1 MSGSRRSNIALG
13 FDGGGTKT
21 ECVVLD
27 AEGKVLG
34 RGLAGPSNPLRV
46 GNEAA
51 FTQLAQ
57 AATEA
62 LAAARLKPRQID
74 AVCAGLA
81 GAGRRSVVRSAIV
94 FLSHEFPDALTHVTT
109 DCEVALEAA
118 VGSETGVVIIAGTG
132 SAAFGR
138 NAAGETAR
146 AGGFGRWIG
155 DDGSAYEMGRRAVGV
170 VARARDQAA
179 PLALLT
185 DILLATLDCPT
196 WDELTER
203 ITRNP
208 DDVFPR
214 VFPALASA
222 AGMEDNAAR
231 EILYAAALDLSS
243 TALTVVRRLGMADLE
258 FPLVKCGGV
267 FGPSPL
273 MDEMFDAVV
282 ASAAPQAKLSR
293 LEESAA
299 VGAARLAARLASGED
314 RTATRGADR

>member
-1 MSGSRRSNIALG
+1 MSGSRQSNIALG

-21 ECVVLD
+21 ECVVLG

-34 RGLAGPSNPLRV
+34 RGMAGPSNPLRV
-46 GNEAA
+46 GIEAA

-138 NAAGETAR
+138 NTAGETAR

-179 PLALLT
+179 PLTLLT
-185 DILLATLDCPT
+185 DIILATLDCPT

-214 VFPALASA
+214 VFPAVASA

-243 TALTVVRRLGMADLE
+243 TALTVVRRLGMVDLE

-273 MDEMFDAVV
+273 MDEMFDAVA
-282 ASAAPQAKLSR
+282 ASAAPRAKLSR